1 MPSRRTVT
9 RIFAAAA
16 IGGALILGGGAQAAD
31 PVKIRMGWVAAPAS
45 LVPILFAKDGVAKHN
60 GISYT
65 VEPFYFKG
73 SPLQITAL
81 QSGDLDTAALGF
93 SSIGL
98 AVQNAGMNDIR
109 IIADEIQNGVPG
121 YGGTEFAVL
130 KDSPIKTVEDLK
142 GKVLATNGI
151 GGGLDTIVKAMLLK
165 HGLVDKRDYSVI
177 EIAFPSMRAVLME
190 HKADLVDFALP
201 WSQEADFKN
210 NARVLFTTNQAMG
223 NVALSFWVARTGFL
237 QKNRAAMVDLLEDYI
252 RVIHWYT
259 DPANHNEAVKI
270 VANFLKLKPEILQD
284 WLFTKKDN
292 YRDPNGMPDL
302 DAITRNVH
310 VQKEL
315 GFLKADL
322 DAKKYADL
330 SLIKEAAKRLQTAQK

>member
-1 MPSRRTVT
+1 MPSRRAVT
-9 RIFAAAA
+9 RVFAAAV
-16 IGGALILGGGAQAAD
+16 IGGALILGGGAHAD
-31 PVKIRMGWVAAPAS
+31 PLKIRMGWVAAPAS
-45 LVPILFAKDGVAKHN
+45 LIPILFAKDGVAKHN

-65 VEPFYFKG
+65 VEPNYFKG
-73 SPLQITAL
+73 SPLQITTL
-81 QSGDLDTAALGF
+81 QSGDLDIAALGF

-98 AVQNAGMNDIR
+98 AVQNAGINDLR

-151 GGGLDTIVKAMLLK
+151 GGGLDTIAKAMLLK

-177 EIAFPSMRAVLME
+177 EVAFPSMKPVLME

-201 WSQEADFKN
+201 WSQEEDFKN
-210 NARVLFTTNQAMG
+210 NSRILFTTNEAMG
-223 NVALSFWVARTGFL
+223 NVALSFWVARTGFIE
-237 QKNRAAMVDLLEDYI
+237 KNRAAMVDLMEDYI
-252 RVIHWYT
+252 RVIHWYI
-259 DPANHNEAVKI
+259 DPANHDEAVQI
-270 VANFLKLKPEILQD
+270 VAKFLKLDPKVMQG
-284 WLFTKKDN
+284 WLFTKQDN

-310 VQKEL
+310 VSKEL
-315 GFLKADL
+315 GFVKADL
-322 DAKKYADL
+322 DARKYADL
-330 SLIKEAAKRLQTAQK
+330 SMIQEAAKRLQTAAK

>member
-1 MPSRRTVT
+1 MPTRRSVT
-9 RIFAAAA
+9 RVLAAAA
-16 IGGALILGGGAQAAD
+16 IGCALILGGGAARAAE

-45 LVPILFAKDGVAKHN
+45 LIPILFAKDSVAKHN
-60 GISYT
+60 GVTYT

-98 AVQNAGMNDIR
+98 AVQNAGMTDLR

-151 GGGLDTIVKAMLLK
+151 GGGLDTIAKAMLLK

-177 EIAFPSMRAVLME
+177 EISFPSMKAVMME
-190 HKADLVDFALP
+190 RKADLVDFAPP
-201 WSQEADFKN
+201 WSQEPEFKA
-210 NARVLFTTNQAMG
+210 NARTLFTTNEAMG

-237 QKNRAAMVDLLEDYI
+237 EKNRAAMVDLLEDYI
-252 RVIHWYT
+252 RVIHWYI
-259 DPANHNEAVKI
+259 DPANHDEAVNI
-270 VANFLKLKPEILQD
+270 VANFLKLKPAILQD
-284 WLFTKKDN
+284 WLFTKQDN

-302 DAITRNVH
+302 AAISRNVH
-310 VQKEL
+310 AQKEL

-322 DAKKYADL
+322 DAEQYADL
-330 SLIKEAAKRLQTAQK
+330 SLIQEAVKRLK

>member
-1 MPSRRTVT
+1 MTLQRSVT
-9 RIFAAAA
+9 RIVAATA
-16 IGGALILGGGAQAAD
+16 IGCALSLGGAVRAE

-45 LVPILFAKDGVAKHN
+45 LVPILFAKEGVAKHN
-60 GISYT
+60 GVTYT

-81 QSGDLDTAALGF
+81 QSGDLDTAGLGF

-98 AVQNAGMNDIR
+98 AVQNAGLSDLR

-130 KDSPIKTVEDLK
+130 KDSPAKTVEDLK

-177 EIAFPSMRAVLME
+177 EIAFPSMRAVMME

-201 WSQEADFKN
+201 WSQEPEFKN
-210 NARVLFTTNQAMG
+210 NARILFTTNEAMG
-223 NVALSFWVARTGFL
+223 NVALSFWVARAGFL
-237 QKNRAAMVDLLEDYI
+237 EKNRAAMVDLLEDYI

-259 DPANHNEAVKI
+259 DPANHDEAVTI
-270 VANFLKLKPEILQD
+270 VANFLKLKPEVLQA
-284 WLFTKKDN
+284 WLFTKQDN

-310 VQKEL
+310 VSKEL
-315 GFLKADL
+315 GFVKADL
-322 DAKKYADL
+322 DAKQYADL
-330 SLIKEAAKRLQTAQK
+330 SLIQEAAKRLK

>member
-1 MPSRRTVT
+1 MPLRRS
-9 RIFAAAA
+9 AARVVAA
-16 IGGALILGGGAQAAD
+16 IAIGCALSLGGGAARAAD

-45 LVPILFAKDGVAKHN
+45 LVPILFAKEGVAKHN

-81 QSGDLDTAALGF
+81 QSGDLDIAGLGF

-98 AVQNAGMNDIR
+98 AVQNAGLTDLQ

-130 KDSPIKTVEDLK
+130 KDSPIKKVEDLK

-151 GGGLDTIVKAMLLK
+151 GGGLDTIAKAMLLK

-177 EIAFPSMRAVLME
+177 EVAFPSMRAVLME

-201 WSQEADFKN
+201 WSEEPEFKA
-210 NARVLFTTNQAMG
+210 NARILFTTNEAMG
-223 NVALSFWVARTGFL
+223 NVALSFWVARSGFIA
-237 QKNRAAMVDLLEDYI
+237 KNRAAMVDLLEDYI
-252 RVIHWYT
+252 RIIHWYL
-259 DPANHNEAVKI
+259 DPANHDEAVGI
-270 VANFLKLKPEILQD
+270 VANFLKLKPEVMQD
-284 WLFTKKDN
+284 WLFTKKDI

-315 GFLKADL
+315 GILKADL
-322 DAKKYADL
+322 DAHKYADL
-330 SLIKEAAKRLQTAQK
+330 SLIQEAAQRLK